1 MKFVV
6 GWRGLQGRSAKKR
19 RRDQRRVLNAFVRW
33 LTPDDQVIHQFVL
46 RVDGGGGFAVIET
59 DRAAGLLESV
69 AKFSPWFEFE
79 VFPVVDVAD
88 GGRCAGHRGE
98 LARLRERAP
107 TPGEATRST
116 RRSPGRS
123 TEKKAREEEG
133 QEARVVESLSLFAR
147 RHDSRR
153 CHGT

>member
-1 MKFVV
+1 MLGVGHGTRGGAVKFVV

-19 RRDQRRVLNAFVRW
+19 RRDQRRALNAFVRW

-88 GGRCAGHRGE
+88 AVGALDTAASWLDFVSAPRLGEPQPKRRKKDLKQRGSKQDKK
-98 LARLRERAP
+98 RA
-107 TPGEATRST
+107 
-116 RRSPGRS
+116 
-123 TEKKAREEEG
+123 KKDRKK
-133 QEARVVESLSLFAR
+133 R
-147 RHDSRR
+147 
-153 CHGT
+153 

>member
-1 MKFVV
+1 MLGVGHGTRGGAVKFVV

-19 RRDQRRVLNAFVRW
+19 RRDQRRALNAFVKW

-79 VFPVVDVAD
+79 VFPVVDVAEAVGALD
-88 GGRCAGHRGE
+88 TAASW
-98 LARLRERAP
+98 LDFVSAPRLREKQPKQPKKPRKKHGKKRGKKKDKKRA
-107 TPGEATRST
+107 
-116 RRSPGRS
+116 
-123 TEKKAREEEG
+123 
-133 QEARVVESLSLFAR
+133 SLRA
-147 RHDSRR
+147 
-153 CHGT
+153 

>member
-1 MKFVV
+1 MLGVGHGTRGGAVKFVV

-19 RRDQRRVLNAFVRW
+19 RRDQRRALNAFVKW

-79 VFPVVDVAD
+79 VFPVVDVAEAVGALD
-88 GGRCAGHRGE
+88 TAASW
-98 LARLRERAP
+98 LDFVSAPRLREKQPKHPKKPGKKHGKKRGKKKDKKRA
-107 TPGEATRST
+107 
-116 RRSPGRS
+116 
-123 TEKKAREEEG
+123 
-133 QEARVVESLSLFAR
+133 SLRA
-147 RHDSRR
+147 
-153 CHGT
+153 

>member
-1 MKFVV
+1 MLGVGHGTRGGAVKFVV

-19 RRDQRRVLNAFVRW
+19 RRDQRRALNAFVKW

-79 VFPVVDVAD
+79 VFPVVDVAEAVGALD
-88 GGRCAGHRGE
+88 TAASW
-98 LARLRERAP
+98 LDFVSAPRLREKQLKHPKKPRKKHGKKRGKKKDKKRA
-107 TPGEATRST
+107 
-116 RRSPGRS
+116 
-123 TEKKAREEEG
+123 
-133 QEARVVESLSLFAR
+133 SLRA
-147 RHDSRR
+147 
-153 CHGT
+153 

>member
-19 RRDQRRVLNAFVRW
+19 RRDQRRALNAFVKW

-79 VFPVVDVAD
+79 VFPVVDVAEAVGALD
-88 GGRCAGHRGE
+88 TAASW
-98 LARLRERAP
+98 LDFVSAPRLREKQPKQPKKPRKKHGKKRGKKKDKKRA
-107 TPGEATRST
+107 
-116 RRSPGRS
+116 
-123 TEKKAREEEG
+123 
-133 QEARVVESLSLFAR
+133 SLRA
-147 RHDSRR
+147 
-153 CHGT
+153 